1 LSELLRKLKPS
12 VAMEANTVISG
23 LVAHL
28 NSSGVPAFCSAHG
41 SIRPPSK
48 DQVEHYQFQKQGL
61 AERRLAVTLPVK
73 LTTILARHA
82 TWILPFLHDWTAAWQ
97 RILPAGLHDLPPVAA
112 ANLHGS

>member
-82 TWILPFLHDWTAAWQ
+82 T
-97 RILPAGLHDLPPVAA
+97 
-112 ANLHGS
+112 